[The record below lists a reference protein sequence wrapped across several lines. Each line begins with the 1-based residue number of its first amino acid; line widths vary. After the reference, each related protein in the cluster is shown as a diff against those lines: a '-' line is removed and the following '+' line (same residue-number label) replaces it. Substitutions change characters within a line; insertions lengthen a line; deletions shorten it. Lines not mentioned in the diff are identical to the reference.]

1 MCVECK
7 YSRMINLYIFQLQ
20 YKQSLQRNLNH
31 IQYQYLLVTKELCFD
46 TQWSN
51 N

>member
-1 MCVECK
+1 MYVKCK
-7 YSRMINLYIFQLQ
+7 YSRMVNLYTFQLQ
-20 YKQSLQRNLNH
+20 YKQSSQRNLNH
-31 IQYQYLLVTKELCFD
+31 IQYQYLLVTKELYFD